1 MVKCCL
7 YLLVCVI
14 VHVCLFVN
22 VCWNF
27 VLFFTDATFVH
38 RIYSSVILAIV
49 FACYCSYVRDGV
61 CISVS
66 QCIISQASLYL
77 HASVCAVIF
86 ECTFACM
93 FLYAYLLVHYSLSLY
108 HSR

>member
-1 MVKCCL
+1 M
-7 YLLVCVI
+7 
-14 VHVCLFVN
+14 N

-27 VLFFTDATFVH
+27 VSFFTDATFVH

-66 QCIISQASLYL
+66 QCIVSQASLYL
-77 HASVCAVIF
+77 HARACVQLFLSVLLH
-86 ECTFACM
+86 ACFCM
-93 FLYAYLLVHYSLSLY
+93 HIYWCIIVCPCITHANVCDVKACVL
-108 HSR
+108 